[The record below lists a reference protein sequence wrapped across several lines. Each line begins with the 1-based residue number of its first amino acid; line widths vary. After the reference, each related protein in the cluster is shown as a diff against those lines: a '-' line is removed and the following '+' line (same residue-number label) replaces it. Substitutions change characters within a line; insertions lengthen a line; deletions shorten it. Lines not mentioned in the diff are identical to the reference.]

1 MPQPIAYNTGSQTS
15 GSIKLFGIEYAIS
28 SSIVSGSN
36 NQRWF
41 SSVNPGNG
49 VVFVTSNYTQSFGT
63 YQSSVPLFFTAS
75 DYTAAAITGAING
88 LPDRFGQVPFTT
100 TSSAY
105 AWVQNSGKY
114 FMMNYEYPQIVTD
127 KLVLNLDASFLA
139 SYPTTA
145 STWYDLS
152 GYSSNGIL
160 QNGTGFDPTQN
171 VLTFDGVDDRVDIT
185 FNNRL
190 NSYSGSLEMVVER
203 KGTTSNSFP
212 FGGVAALTN
221 RFYIRQNGPST
232 YDAVRGN
239 PISNSQF
246 GTLDLDRYYHLV
258 VTWDPSNLYTYKNG
272 ILFDSTTY
280 TNPGT
285 ELVSGDLG
293 RGAGSYTTMNL
304 GDFKAYNKTL
314 TQAEILQNYY
324 GDPIVTDGLVF
335 AVDASNLVSYENGS
349 ATTYSLTGSSTGSLD
364 NGTSFS
370 NINGGSWVFDGVDD
384 FINVP
389 INAAFNTPSVTFEVW
404 ANLQTINDRHI
415 VYVNWQGNSLEVP
428 SDRSIVMYNYN
439 SAGQQG
445 ARTAGGVIEWD
456 TWNHFVGTYDSGSQ
470 TLRTYVN
477 GVLLA
482 TRTNTLATIYSVY
495 VHKIS
500 GTNFGGEVK
509 GNISIVRHYNRA
521 LSASEIAQN
530 FNAQRTRFGI

>member
-1 MPQPIAYNTGSQTS
+1 MNYSVATDYNNLNSGKGFKKGSTTVNVDGSPDTSLNLLWTTNLESGDDYILATDSFTANHTANTSSAIPVFYTMPRSIDGIISASNGLPSSPRNFTTS
-15 GSIKLFGIEYAIS
+15 GSGLNFIA
-28 SSIVSGSN
+28 SN
-36 NQRWF
+36 NYF
-41 SSVNPGNG
+41 ILDPNNP
-49 VVFVTSNYTQSFGT
+49 
-63 YQSSVPLFFTAS
+63 
-75 DYTAAAITGAING
+75 
-88 LPDRFGQVPFTT
+88 LP
-100 TSSAY
+100 
-105 AWVQNSGKY
+105 N
-114 FMMNYEYPQIVTD
+114 IVTTGS
-127 KLVLNLDASFLA
+127 VLILDAKQIS

-324 GDPIVTDGLVF
+324 GGPIVTDGLVF
-335 AVDASNLVSYENGS
+335 AVDASNLVSYESGS
-349 ATTYSLTGSSTGSLD
+349 LSTYSLTGSFTGSLD